1 MTVRFYSSIAQ
12 QTTLTSSISS
22 STTVINVAATTGF
35 PSSTPF
41 TLSLDYGAPNEELV
55 EVTLIAGTSLT
66 VTRAIDGTSA
76 TLHNAGAIVRH
87 VSSARDFSDSRN
99 HENSTTNIHGLAP
112 GSAIVGTNDAQTL
125 SNKTFIDATGT
136 FNRILIKN
144 GATGGAWTTT
154 IQGDPAQTSADLQ
167 NWKPT
172 NAANSTATLGNN
184 GAFTVINTS
193 ALDTS
198 ATSYRLRATKSDGT
212 TDIFSVQSSG
222 LVSTKQTN
230 GSNGFKAVSENDS
243 PVSGSIAFAVRNAAD
258 SATRGAW
265 FNHGGVSLLGNAPS
279 VVQLYVKAPAAQ
291 ATDIMQIQDQL
302 NNTLVAVGSTGR
314 LFAQNGSRLIGGS
327 GAGDT
332 GAEIR
337 PGSGGANSSMVWTDG
352 SGTAVGNMSPSGIL
366 TAVDLT
372 LTGGAWT
379 GYTPVLTAATT
390 NPTIGNG
397 SIIGRYKQYGK
408 TIHFAIEFVFG
419 STSTAGSGAW
429 SISLPP
435 SLPVTNA
442 SGTPVFVAN
451 CNGSVGGFR
460 FHADATLAPTATT
473 FQMFAPTSNT
483 QVALTTVQQ
492 TVMGNAWANGNFIRI
507 TGTYETQ

>member
-12 QTTLTSSISS
+12 QTTLTSSISAA
-22 STTVINVAATTGF
+22 TTVINVAATTGF

-87 VSSARDFSDSRN
+87 VSSARDFADSRN

-112 GSAIVGTNDAQTL
+112 GSAIVGTNDPQTL
-125 SNKTFIDATGT
+125 TNKTFTDATGT

-154 IQGDPAQTSADLQ
+154 IQGDAGQPTADLQ

-172 NAANSTATLGNN
+172 SIANATAVLANDGR
-184 GAFTVINTS
+184 FTVVNVAAADS
-193 ALDTS
+193 S
-198 ATSYRLRATKSDGT
+198 ATTYRLRATKSDGT
-212 TDIFSVQSSG
+212 TDIFSVQSGG
-222 LVSTKQTN
+222 LVSTKQSN
-230 GSNGFKAVSENDS
+230 GSNGYKAVSENDS
-243 PVSGSIAFAVRNAAD
+243 PVSGAMAFTVRNAAD
-258 SATRGAW
+258 SATRAAW
-265 FNHGGVSLLGNAPS
+265 FNHGGITLLGNAPAA
-279 VVQLYVKAPAAQ
+279 VQFYIKAPGAQ

-302 NNTLVAVGSTGR
+302 SNTLIAVGNGGR
-314 LFAQNGSRLIGGS
+314 FFAQNGSRLIGGS

-332 GAEIR
+332 GAEVR
-337 PGSGGANSSMVWTDG
+337 PGTGGAVASMTWTDG
-352 SGTAVGNMSPSGIL
+352 SASPVANMSPSGIM

-379 GYTPVLTAATT
+379 GYTPTLTAATT
-390 NPTIGNG
+390 NPTVGNG

-408 TIHFAIEFVFG
+408 VVFFAVEFVFG

-429 SISLPP
+429 AISLPP
-435 SLPVTNA
+435 GLPVTNA
-442 SGTPVFVAN
+442 SGTPVQVGQ
-451 CNGSVGGFR
+451 CNGSVGGLR
-460 FHADATLAPTATT
+460 FHADATLSPTATT

-507 TGTYETQ
+507 TGTYETL